1 MKNTFVVIFLML
13 VMLCLGSTTSFADVL
28 IIANKNVSE
37 DSISKEE
44 VKNIFLGKTVKWLD
58 KSSISFVIL
67 KNDVH
72 KDFLKEYIKRS
83 SSQYGNYWKK
93 MVFTGKGSKPKAFET
108 EKDLVRYVAETK
120 GAIGYINK
128 GTEMMN
134 VKTINVN

>member
-37 DSISKEE
+37 DSISKED
-44 VKNIFLGKTVKWLD
+44 VKNIFLGNTVKWKD

-72 KDFLKEYIKRS
+72 RAFLKEYIKRS

-93 MVFTGKGSKPKAFET
+93 MVFTGKGRQPRAFET
-108 EKDLVRYVAETK
+108 EKELIRYVAETD